1 MLNALNLS
9 THSHPPTYYLPPED
23 VNTSA
28 LKQNSRHTFCEWKGS
43 ASYFDFKPS
52 SGDTIKSR
60 IWTYE
65 TPSSRFK
72 PIKGY
77 FSFYAGPWECYVDDA
92 EVKPQPGDFYGG
104 ARVHHYLDFAC
115 EGLTWL
121 PLYSGWMTSD
131 IDGVSLFVSSSS
143 MIMVLTM

>member
-1 MLNALNLS
+1 LQTPRMHIACSRLGKILAVYFHGSFANFLYR
-9 THSHPPTYYLPPED
+9 SHPPTYYLPPED

-52 SGDTIKSR
+52 SGDTVKSR

-77 FSFYAGPWECYVDDA
+77 FSFYAGPWKCYVDDE

-104 ARVHHYLDFAC
+104 
-115 EGLTWL
+115 E
-121 PLYSGWMTSD
+121 
-131 IDGVSLFVSSSS
+131 S
-143 MIMVLTM
+143 MSRHNTVF